1 MGQIINTNVAS
12 LNSQRHL
19 NNTQSALNRSMERL
33 SSGLRINSAKDDAAG
48 LAISDRMTSQIN
60 GMNQA
65 TRNANDGISLA
76 QTGEGS
82 LQQITNNLQ
91 RMRELAVQSRNG
103 TNTAEDRQSLN
114 AEFQQLM
121 EENDRLAKTTTF
133 NGRNILD
140 GTLGSVVFQV
150 GANVGET
157 ISVDVSSSMRTDSI
171 GNHATVDYKLVD
183 VAGDTS
189 ITANDSFA
197 LGALGDLQINGY
209 DIAAV
214 STAVSDTSAGRGDTS
229 AYGIAEAIN
238 LGTESHGV
246 TATALAAEKTLAF
259 SALTF
264 TDVGT
269 TTDTL
274 TYTLSIN
281 GQTITTQTEGDV
293 SISSAEALASQING
307 ASNSSGVTARVDGS
321 GDIVLTASDGRN
333 IEITETLAGSTSAD
347 ADLATGYFGNGLDAT
362 GATSVA
368 ESSHYK
374 GSVRLDSDGQIS
386 VTDANAST
394 AAFSTTLANDAT
406 GTTATTALS
415 SADVLTASNADAAIH
430 RIDSA
435 ISDVDTLRGT
445 FGAIQSRFE
454 STVASLQTSSENL
467 SAARSRIM
475 DADFAAETA
484 ELSRTQVLQQA
495 GLSMT
500 SQANAQPQNVLA
512 LLQ

>member
-1 MGQIINTNVAS
+1 MAQVINTNISS

-19 NNTQSALNRSMERL
+19 NNTQSALNRSLERL

-48 LAISDRMTSQIN
+48 LAISDRMTTQIN
-60 GMNQA
+60 GMNVA

-103 TNTAEDRQSLN
+103 TNTADDRASLN

-121 EENDRLAKTTTF
+121 EENDRLAQTTTF

-140 GTLGSVVFQV
+140 GTLGSEVFQV

-157 ISVDVSSSMRTDSI
+157 ISVDVSSSMRTDAI

-183 VAGDTS
+183 VAATTS
-189 ITANDSFA
+189 IAASDSFA
-197 LGALGDLQINGY
+197 LNTAGDLQVNGY
-209 DIAAV
+209 NIAAV
-214 STAVSDTSAGRGDTS
+214 STAVSDTSAGRGATS
-229 AYGIAEAIN
+229 AYGIAAAIN
-238 LGTESHGV
+238 LGTDDHGV
-246 TATALAAEKTLAF
+246 TATALAAETTLSF
-259 SALTF
+259 SALNLGAT
-264 TDVGT
+264 TADGT
-269 TTDTL
+269 
-274 TYTLSIN
+274 YSLSIN
-281 GQTITTQTEGDV
+281 GQTLTTQTEGAV
-293 SISSAEALASQING
+293 NISSAEALASQING

-321 GDIVLTASDGRN
+321 GAIVLTASDGRN
-333 IEITETLAGSTSAD
+333 IEITETATGTD
-347 ADLATGYFGNGLDAT
+347 AATGYFGN
-362 GATSVA
+362 SVA
-368 ESSHYK
+368 AGDTESSHYK

-386 VTDANAST
+386 V
-394 AAFSTTLANDAT
+394 LANDDDSADFT
-406 GTTATTALS
+406 AAVTDGTTATTATTALS

-454 STVASLQTSSENL
+454 STVASLQTSAENL
-467 SAARSRIM
+467 SAARSRIL

-495 GLSMT
+495 GLSML